1 MTHVPTSD
9 TSAGD
14 APAAGAGASRPLSDE
29 RLAERAATGDEHALA
44 AIYDRY
50 HQDLYRFCLAIVR
63 NPQDA
68 QDALQNAMVKVL
80 RALPGET
87 RRIQLK
93 PWLYRI
99 AHNEAVE
106 LLRRRRDSVAIEPEL
121 AAAGAEPAD
130 AVAARERLRRLLAD
144 LGELPERQRA
154 ALVMRELGGLGFDEI
169 GAAFDTSD
177 AVARQTLYEAR
188 LSLRQMEA
196 GREMSC
202 QQVTWE
208 LSEADGRVARR
219 REIQAHLRSC
229 PQCRAFRDEIA
240 GRRHDFAAIA
250 PLPLAASAAL
260 LKGLLGA
267 GVASAATG
275 AGAAG
280 AGAGAG
286 AAGAGAGAAA
296 AGGAGAAAAGAGLG
310 GAAAAGAG
318 SALAGSAVLKAAA
331 TVAVVAAGVT
341 AADRGGL
348 VETPLPSSVGGAKSS
363 GPTPGG
369 PAPGAPGADREAT
382 GADETGPATRA
393 ERRRERAA
401 KRRAKRAKAARA
413 ARARERRSGK
423 EPGAT
428 SGGEGAAGRAGGG
441 GQGRPDGLPATS
453 GAGKGGGSSRG
464 KSKGGSK
471 RGGRAKARPPRR
483 SRPSRSRGGGRSGGR
498 TAPAP
503 KTRAPKKPT
512 APTAPATQRPAD
524 SSTDA
529 GAAPEGASPEG

>member
-14 APAAGAGASRPLSDE
+14 APAAGAGASRPPSDE

-130 AVAARERLRRLLAD
+130 AAAARERLRRLLAD

-267 GVASAATG
+267 SVASAATG

-280 AGAGAG
+280 AGAGAT
-286 AAGAGAGAAA
+286 A
-296 AGGAGAAAAGAGLG
+296 AGGAGAAAAGTGLG

-348 VETPLPSSVGGAKSS
+348 VETPLPSSIGGAKSS

-413 ARARERRSGK
+413 ARTRERRSGK

-428 SGGEGAAGRAGGG
+428 SGGEGAGGRAGGG

-453 GAGKGGGSSRG
+453 GAGKGAASSRG

-503 KTRAPKKPT
+503 KKPT
-512 APTAPATQRPAD
+512 APTAPATQPPAD

-529 GAAPEGASPEG
+529 GAAPEGAAPTG